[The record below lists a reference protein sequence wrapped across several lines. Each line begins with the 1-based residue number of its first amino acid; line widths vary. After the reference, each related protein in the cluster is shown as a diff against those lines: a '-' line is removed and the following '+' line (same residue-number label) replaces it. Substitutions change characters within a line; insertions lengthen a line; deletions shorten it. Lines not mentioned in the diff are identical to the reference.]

1 MPPKQ
6 SFWYRLGYALE
17 RTRQVPSASGR
28 KLNGLRERRTTRS
41 ADRKRRASAPAMPE
55 ADELLASAIT
65 AAAARMIGALR
76 PRRKH
81 GLLGLVRA
89 GLSGAGAAFLVEL
102 VRPLLEGRPSLP
114 SLDGDL
120 PERLLVGASQGLVYG
135 TVVER
140 FLPGPPLLKGA
151 LYGSAEYAVDP
162 VGGLSRLLGSRT
174 PVGRVPALAHV
185 LEELDPHDRGYL
197 EHLTFATALALLYG
211 SSPSSSGILDDGGED
226 A

>member
-17 RTRQVPSASGR
+17 RARQAPSSSRR
-28 KLNGLRERRTTRS
+28 KLSGLR
-41 ADRKRRASAPAMPE
+41 DRRAARRADGETRAATTVWPV
-55 ADELLASAIT
+55 ADELLASGIA

-76 PRRKH
+76 PRRKR
-81 GLLGLVRA
+81 GVLGLFRA
-89 GLSGAGAAFLVEL
+89 GLSGAGAALLLEL

-114 SLDGDL
+114 SLDSEL

-135 TVVER
+135 AVVEP
-140 FLPGPPLLKGA
+140 LVPGPPLLKGT
-151 LYGSAEYAVDP
+151 LYGTAEYAVDP

-174 PVGRVPALAHV
+174 PVGRVPALARL

-197 EHLTFATALALLYG
+197 EHLTFATTLALLYG
-211 SSPSSSGILDDGGED
+211 SIPSSSGILDDGGDEG
-226 A
+226 